1 MAARSQGLEFDLM
14 HPEIDADPPSV
25 RDVLVGIP
33 AGPLTALET
42 ERCGDD
48 CVRATTTLGRGHVAV
63 VVRVAFAGRTDTARF
78 RFPWPLPPDA
88 SALLDRAEERTRR
101 LPRVLV
107 RERVTSDPR
116 GGFFPNPTRIV
127 AGDLLAGT
135 FGVVGAQD
143 PRELPARGPL
153 RRIAYALP
161 AAPMWVELWVGPDGS
176 VRRDRIVGPD
186 HLLRR
191 TFTPR

>member
-1 MAARSQGLEFDLM
+1 M
-14 HPEIDADPPSV
+14 

-88 SALLDRAEERTRR
+88 SALLDRAEARSACRKAEPVTQ
-101 LPRVLV
+101 
-107 RERVTSDPR
+107 RERR
-116 GGFFPNPTRIV
+116 G
-127 AGDLLAGT
+127 A
-135 FGVVGAQD
+135 
-143 PRELPARGPL
+143 ESPAPEGSS
-153 RRIAYALP
+153 P
-161 AAPMWVELWVGPDGS
+161 AA
-176 VRRDRIVGPD
+176 
-186 HLLRR
+186 
-191 TFTPR
+191 